1 VPRHGVTF
9 KTEKEYRRFL
19 KMATKQK
26 TESIRDTIY
35 PGIPIND
42 FVKLVDE
49 VTKKKGEGVMVS
61 EAGKDYK
68 MHLTLNEKHIGYI
81 SLITGKLVW
90 DVGEP

>member
-1 VPRHGVTF
+1 VSKPVVQF

-19 KMATKQK
+19 KMVKKQK

-35 PGIPIND
+35 PGIPIKD

-61 EAGKDYK
+61 EAGEDYK
-68 MHLTLNEKHIGYI
+68 MHLSRDGKHFGYI

-90 DVGEP
+90 DEGEP

>member
-35 PGIPIND
+35 PGIPIN
-42 FVKLVDE
+42 
-49 VTKKKGEGVMVS
+49 
-61 EAGKDYK
+61 AGKDYK